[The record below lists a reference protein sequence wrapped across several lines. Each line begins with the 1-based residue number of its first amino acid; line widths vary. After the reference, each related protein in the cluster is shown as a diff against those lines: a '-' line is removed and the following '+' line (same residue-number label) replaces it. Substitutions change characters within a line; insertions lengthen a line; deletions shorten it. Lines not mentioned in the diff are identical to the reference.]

1 MMKEKDMTESIG
13 NKLSYSGDD
22 AEGYSVHTLE
32 LAGRPVVEFRASKD
46 EKDCPIYMRQAGSPL
61 GWTKTC
67 LRAFVGDENNQGFT
81 HITSDS
87 MKNSIYGNLPYLLAD
102 LLVGPVVK

>member
-1 MMKEKDMTESIG
+1 MQEMVG

-32 LAGRPVVEFRASKD
+32 LAGRPVFEVRASKD
-46 EKDCPIYMRQAGSPL
+46 EIGNPIYIRQAGSPL
-61 GWTKTC
+61 GWTKTV
-67 LRAFVGDENNQGFT
+67 LRAFVGDENNQGFE

-87 MKNSIYGNLPYLLAD
+87 MKNSVYGNLPYLLAD
-102 LLVGPVVK
+102 LLVGPVQK